1 MGIIP
6 AIALIPSKDDV
17 LNASEIQM
25 AALLCILF
33 KIFMWYDKGALL

>member
-6 AIALIPSKDDV
+6 AIASIPSEDDV
-17 LNASEIQM
+17 LNASKIQIV
-25 AALLCILF
+25 ALPYILF

>member
-6 AIALIPSKDDV
+6 VIASTPSVGEV
-17 LNASEIQM
+17 LNAPKIQM

-33 KIFMWYDKGALL
+33 KIFLWYKIGALL